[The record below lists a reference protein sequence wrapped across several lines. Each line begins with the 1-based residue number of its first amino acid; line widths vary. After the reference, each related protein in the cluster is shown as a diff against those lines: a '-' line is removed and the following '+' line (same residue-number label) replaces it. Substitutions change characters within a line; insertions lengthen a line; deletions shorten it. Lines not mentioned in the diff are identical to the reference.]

1 MSRLGRLTL
10 AVALLAAGTSIV
22 AGACGGKARSG
33 GAGTPGAGLRSGT
46 LTVFAAA
53 SLTDAF
59 HAEATAFQEAHP
71 GVHVTFNFAGSP
83 TLRTQLAQGARAD
96 VLATADTANMQ
107 EALKAGVVR
116 DAGVAFVRNRL
127 TIIVPKTNPANIQ
140 APADLARPGVKLVLA
155 ADGVPVGTY
164 ARQALAK
171 MAADPAFG
179 RDFARRALANV
190 VSNEA
195 DVKAVVAKVQLGEA
209 DAGIVYTSDVTQA
222 IAPDLYKVAIP
233 DAYNVIADYPVAITK
248 EAKRPDAAQAF
259 IDFLL
264 SPNGQAIL
272 ALNGF
277 TPVASSQ

>member
-1 MSRLGRLTL
+1 MPQIGRLTL
-10 AVALLAAGTSIV
+10 AAAVLV
-22 AGACGGKARSG
+22 AGASIIASACGGKAQSG

-59 HAEATAFQEAHP
+59 HAEATAFRQAHP
-71 GVHVTFNFAGSP
+71 GIDITFNFAGSP

-96 VLATADTANMQ
+96 VLATADMANMQ

-116 DAGVAFVRNRL
+116 DAGVAFARNRL
-127 TIIVPKTNPANIQ
+127 TIIVPKSNPAKIET
-140 APADLARPGVKLVLA
+140 PADLAKPGVKLVLA
-155 ADGVPVGTY
+155 ANGVPVGTY
-164 ARQALAK
+164 ARQAIAK

-179 RDFARRALANV
+179 ADFAKRVLANV
-190 VSNEA
+190 VSDES

-209 DAGIVYTSDVTQA
+209 DAGIVYTSDVTKA
-222 IAPDLYKVAIP
+222 IMPDVFMVAIP

-248 EAKRPDAAQAF
+248 GAKRPDAAQAF

-264 SPNGQAIL
+264 SVNGQAIL
-272 ALNGF
+272 ALNGL
-277 TPVASSQ
+277 TPVASSH

>member
-1 MSRLGRLTL
+1 MPQIGRLTL
-10 AVALLAAGTSIV
+10 AAAVLVAGASII
-22 AGACGGKARSG
+22 AGACGGKAQSD
-33 GAGTPGAGLRSGT
+33 ATGLRSGT

-59 HAEATAFQEAHP
+59 HAEATAFRQAHP
-71 GVHVTFNFAGSP
+71 GINITFNFAGSP

-96 VLATADTANMQ
+96 VLATADMANMQ

-116 DAGVAFVRNRL
+116 DAGVAFARNRL
-127 TIIVPKTNPANIQ
+127 TIIVPKTNPAKIE
-140 APADLARPGVKLVLA
+140 APADLAKPGVKLVLA

-164 ARQALAK
+164 AREAIAK

-179 RDFARRALANV
+179 ADFAKRVLANV
-190 VSNEA
+190 VSDES

-209 DAGIVYTSDVTQA
+209 DAGIVYTSDVTKA
-222 IAPDLYKVAIP
+222 IMPDVYMVAIP

-248 EAKRPDAAQAF
+248 GAQRPDAAQAF

-264 SPNGQAIL
+264 SVDGQAIL
-272 ALNGF
+272 ALNGL
-277 TPVASSQ
+277 TPVAAAR